1 MEETN
6 MEEKVHEILQSADET
21 RKMST
26 VILQGVQEL
35 NTLPDLCPCSDALRD
50 AKTALTQLN
59 SKVELLNET
68 NREMERRCKELQ
80 TQLWDLR
87 NAFNK
92 LQTDMLDQSEKTTG
106 SNQNHCS
113 NGTRTSARTDNTDSH
128 SEAGHPTSCQESN
141 NCVVKQPSSSSKP
154 KLLQKE
160 RIDTRTPF
168 AGNKTSSDNP
178 RSCQDKVVRQRV
190 KAYKSG
196 LDEWHALALREGKS
210 DIRTDLIGI
219 RNVVLIDIS
228 ESMVDAWAQVNGF
241 FNDFLS
247 GLASLLDCGID
258 VELVALATFGHETKV
273 RQKLTGDIQVL
284 KSAFEQITLGGPTPF
299 AAGLLM
305 SLAALGIF
313 ERTSSAAVV
322 NGIELPSRIVILTDG
337 YPTETDLYMGPD
349 VTDNVHLEETKH
361 GIISLLEQTR
371 GHKLEICVVPVGHTN
386 QDFMSF
392 VEDEVKG
399 KIYSHQDG
407 QKLARRTLD
416 TLAAGQLLRGV
427 YPVSFGGEDLEKDQ
441 YTETTGTN
449 LPAPGSRVSRG
460 PDWRYRDDDDKW
472 MGTIVGHRNEDQVW
486 VVWDALDTRGC
497 LYRYGMGGAY
507 DVILTDEGRIL
518 EEKKAIAVGCQVRPG
533 LGWKSSNTDIG
544 LQCVGVVLRVH
555 MTGAVPKALVRWKN
569 GAKGEYSYMTESP
582 AQPEIQLVSDS
593 TPTVI
598 RQGLQSVV
606 KQTKNKNKYK

>member
-50 AKTALTQLN
+50 AKT
-59 SKVELLNET
+59 
-68 NREMERRCKELQ
+68 ELQ

-555 MTGAVPKALVRWKN
+555 MTGAVPKALV
-569 GAKGEYSYMTESP
+569 
-582 AQPEIQLVSDS
+582 
-593 TPTVI
+593 
-598 RQGLQSVV
+598 
-606 KQTKNKNKYK
+606 